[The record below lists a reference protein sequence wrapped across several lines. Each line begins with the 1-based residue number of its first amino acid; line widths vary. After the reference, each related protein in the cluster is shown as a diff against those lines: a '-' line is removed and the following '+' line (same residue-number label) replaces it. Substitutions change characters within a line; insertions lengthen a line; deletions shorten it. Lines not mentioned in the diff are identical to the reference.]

1 MSKQSRAKARARRKS
16 QGTGAAVAFAQT
28 IRHMPEADRFYT
40 KSVILDELHKVLSD
54 RRTFDN
60 SILGL
65 FYCELWTDIE
75 DAVMSKRDSKNRAK
89 ALELI
94 AKVKMFYGYYK

>member
-1 MSKQSRAKARARRKS
+1 MSKQSRAKSRARRKA
-16 QGTGAAVAFAQT
+16 QGTGAAVAFANT
-28 IRHMPEADRFYT
+28 VRHMPEADRFRT

-54 RRTFDN
+54 GRTFSK

-75 DAVMSKRDSKNRAK
+75 DIVLAKRDSKNRTK
-89 ALELI
+89 ALELL
-94 AKVKMFYGYYK
+94 AKVKAFYNYR